1 MQNNYF
7 YSHEAEQ
14 FTFYRIP
21 KLLFTNDQY
30 KSMSTDAKVLYGL
43 LLDRVSLSTKNNWV
57 DTQGRVFIIYTREEA
72 QEFLN
77 IGKDKSIKLF
87 KELVHNDLLEEV
99 RQGLTKPNILYVKN
113 FVNAPLNPVKS
124 RTSEKQT
131 SGNPKNRLQ
140 DVRKTDPNYT
150 DINYT
155 DIELNNNNTKPEQKT
170 EPEPLKDVVVATN
183 NLESAPKPESKMNI
197 GDIERIKAILEESIR
212 DKDAKIL
219 WKAADGDIEK
229 IKEKYAIAKDY
240 TRPIKN
246 LIGFL
251 VAALI
256 KDFKK
261 VIGMDNNK
269 KNTSK
274 NKFCNYEQRD
284 DYDWD
289 ELERKEF
296 EYMINF
302 GKQKE

>member
-87 KELVHNDLLEEV
+87 KELVQNDLLEEV

-155 DIELNNNNTKPEQKT
+155 DIELNNNKAKTQKIEKVVVVNKNIEMVKEIIKEPINDKEASTLLQISNNNLDLIREKYELTTNYKQMINNIVAFLITAIAQDWTSTSKSNTK
-170 EPEPLKDVVVATN
+170 TN
-183 NLESAPKPESKMNI
+183 N
-197 GDIERIKAILEESIR
+197 
-212 DKDAKIL
+212 
-219 WKAADGDIEK
+219 
-229 IKEKYAIAKDY
+229 
-240 TRPIKN
+240 
-246 LIGFL
+246 
-251 VAALI
+251 
-256 KDFKK
+256 
-261 VIGMDNNK
+261 
-269 KNTSK
+269 
-274 NKFCNYEQRD
+274 FCNNHEQREFD
-284 DYDWD
+284 FE
-289 ELERKEF
+289 ELEKLER
-296 EYMINF
+296 EYMMNY